1 MKNLELLKDTI
12 ILEALDYIGE
22 IIPVSE
28 RENSL
33 PGEVIGYM
41 NELEKR
47 LHTLSVLKN
56 NEIGEMFENITSDLP
71 EDTTPDERIKHIRE
85 VITSKDDFHLY
96 EKFNRLQKEAN
107 ACQELMSILI
117 QLRFVDINLTL
128 EIRPGFQI
136 VSLPNTEFS
145 TLGIMGFVES

>member
-1 MKNLELLKDTI
+1 MERLELLRDTI
-12 ILEALDYIGE
+12 ILEAMNYTGE
-22 IIPVSE
+22 IKPVLE

-33 PGEVIGYM
+33 PGEFVGYM
-41 NELEKR
+41 DELEKI

-56 NEIGEMFENITSDLP
+56 DEIGEMFENISSDLP
-71 EDTTPDERIKHIRE
+71 EGTTPDERAKHIRE
-85 VITSKDDFHLY
+85 VITSKEDFHLY

-107 ACQELMSILI
+107 VCEELMSLLI
-117 QLRFVDINLTL
+117 KLRFIDINLTL

-145 TLGIMGFVES
+145 ILGIMGFVES